1 MTQAADPRPNILI
14 VFSDQQRWDTL
25 GVNGSPMGL
34 TPHLDRLAREGPA
47 QHVNLLGRDR
57 YREVAQGLRERL
69 VARMVAAGEAAP
81 EVRPFEGSMAP

>member
-1 MTQAADPRPNILI
+1 MSPSPAGAGPAEASSAVYVETHLYDDFAD
-14 VFSDQQRWDTL
+14 
-25 GVNGSPMGL
+25 
-34 TPHLDRLAREGPA
+34 PA
-47 QHVNLLGRDR
+47 QHVNLLGRER